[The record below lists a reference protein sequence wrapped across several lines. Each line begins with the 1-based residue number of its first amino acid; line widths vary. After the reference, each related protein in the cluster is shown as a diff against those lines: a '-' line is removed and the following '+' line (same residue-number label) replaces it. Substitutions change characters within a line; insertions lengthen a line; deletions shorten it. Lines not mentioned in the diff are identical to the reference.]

1 VDNMSRSSK
10 ATTDDL
16 GLNKD
21 EYGIIQ
27 RSCIQMNMNTVGING
42 HNMNKWRNNWYHM

>member
-16 GLNKD
+16 GLNRD
-21 EYGIIQ
+21 QVWYHSTELHPSEHEYS
-27 RSCIQMNMNTVGING
+27 R
-42 HNMNKWRNNWYHM
+42 NKWIT